1 MTFELRDLG
10 PYRVER
16 TEDWNNGIDNSYAA
30 MIRVKGSIPV
40 PPYFMVPSHLYKYSD
55 SELALYLKDHKNLW
69 RKLGKLLN
77 EEIEISDTEIVL
89 RFPISLFQ
97 KVSGIVPFVKK
108 RGLSGN
114 PDRARTIGKD
124 TQFTKETRHKT
135 KQNDKITVIK
145 GVNEPITLDTYMGNE
160 IPGRK

>member
-30 MIRVKGSIPV
+30 MIRVKGSNPV
-40 PPYFMVPSHLYKYSD
+40 PPYFPVPSHLYKYSD

-97 KVSGIVPFVKK
+97 KVSGIVPLVRK
-108 RGLSGN
+108 RGSGKLSSEAIAKRDALN
-114 PDRARTIGKD
+114 VK
-124 TQFTKETRHKT
+124 RHTDKM
-135 KQNDKITVIK
+135 KQNDKITVLK
-145 GVNEPITLDTYMGNE
+145 DVNGPITPDTCMGNE
-160 IPGRK
+160 IPGRE

>member
-1 MTFELRDLG
+1 MTFKLRDLG

-30 MIRVKGSIPV
+30 MIRVKGSSPV
-40 PPYFMVPSHLYKYSD
+40 PPYFLVPSHLYKYSD

-69 RKLGKLLN
+69 RALGGLLN
-77 EEIEISDTEIVL
+77 VRIEISDTEIVL

-97 KVSGIVPFVKK
+97 KVSGIVPFVRK
-108 RGLSGN
+108 RGSGKLSSEAIAKRDALN
-114 PDRARTIGKD
+114 VK
-124 TQFTKETRHKT
+124 RHTDKM

-145 GVNEPITLDTYMGNE
+145 GVNEPITLDTYMGSK
-160 IPGRK
+160 IPGRE

>member
-30 MIRVKGSIPV
+30 MIRVKGSNPV

-89 RFPISLFQ
+89 RFPISLFE

-108 RGLSGN
+108 RSRKTPLT
-114 PDRARTIGKD
+114 DQERERASHLRSLRKD
-124 TQFTKETRHKT
+124 IMKR
-135 KQNDKITVIK
+135 
-145 GVNEPITLDTYMGNE
+145 NEPKSSIERVSQPDTPMTLDAFV
-160 IPGRK
+160 PGGSR